1 MLENVKLTFNV
12 NKDNV
17 PIDTLLLYY
26 NINNSKVTKDNL
38 IAKVINNEELA

>member
-26 NINNSKVTKDNL
+26 NNNNSKVIKDNL
-38 IAKVINNEELA
+38 ITKVTNNKELA